1 MRARLALAAAV
12 VALLAGCASS
22 RIDPSVDVAWLL
34 GTWEWGTHS
43 RFEFARDGDAI
54 KWTMRRPTRFLS
66 SNPRWGEKAT
76 AEVSGKVTQLS
87 STAVELAGTY
97 EQSDNPHLLGRR
109 LRAWLTRDGD
119 DALRGEIIGAGN
131 EPLPAVLRKIQ

>member
-1 MRARLALAAAV
+1 MLARIVLAVAG
-12 VALLAGCASS
+12 VALLAGCAST

-34 GTWEWGTHS
+34 GAWEWSPHS
-43 RFEFARDGDAI
+43 TFEFARDGNEI

-76 AEVSGKVTQLS
+76 VEVSGEVTKLS
-87 STAVELAGTY
+87 GTAMELAGTY
-97 EQSDNPHLLGRR
+97 EQSDNPHLVGRR
-109 LRAWLTRDGD
+109 LRAWLTREGD
-119 DALRGEIIGAGN
+119 DLLRGEIIGAGN

>member
-1 MRARLALAAAV
+1 MRARLALAAAA
-12 VALLAGCASS
+12 VAFLAGCASS

-43 RFEFARDGDAI
+43 RFEFARAGDAI

-76 AEVSGKVTQLS
+76 VEVSGKVTKLS

-97 EQSDNPHLLGRR
+97 EQSDSPHLVGRR
-109 LRAWLTRDGD
+109 LRAWLTREGD
-119 DALRGEIIGAGN
+119 DVLRGEIIGAGN
-131 EPLPAVLRKIQ
+131 EPLPAVLSKVK